1 MPENQL
7 RSDCTW
13 PSRFTLSAVA
23 SSMQANPIRLPFR
36 SHCKAATGRSGAC
49 SRARIIRLSRNTEG
63 CAEAAKKASQAS
75 HLTAFTASTPQCQ
88 LTSVPS
94 DSVDDSRPLGFP
106 LVFFIRCFPSPP
118 SRAQNKE
125 QQEHIEEHIHP
136 RSVLLGILPS
146 DGVFT
151 SRDLQS
157 P

>member
-1 MPENQL
+1 MSENQL

-13 PSRFTLSAVA
+13 PSRFTLSALV
-23 SSMQANPIRLPFR
+23 SSIQANPVRLPLR
-36 SHCKAATGRSGAC
+36 LHCTAAIGRSGAC
-49 SRARIIRLSRNTEG
+49 NSERIMRPSRNTEG

-75 HLTAFTASTPQCQ
+75 QLTTFTASTPQYQ

-94 DSVDDSRPLGFP
+94 VRVVDSCPLGFP

-118 SRAQNKE
+118 SCTQNKE
-125 QQEHIEEHIHP
+125 QQEHIEQHIHP
-136 RSVLLGILPS
+136 RSMLLGILPS

-151 SRDLQS
+151 SRNLQS

>member
-7 RSDCTW
+7 RSDCRW
-13 PSRFTLSAVA
+13 PSRFTLSALA
-23 SSMQANPIRLPFR
+23 SSIQANPIRFPSRF
-36 SHCKAATGRSGAC
+36 HCTAATGRSGAC
-49 SRARIIRLSRNTEG
+49 SSARIIRPSRNTEG
-63 CAEAAKKASQAS
+63 WAAAVKKASQAS
-75 HLTAFTASTPQCQ
+75 QLTAFTASTPQCQ

-94 DSVDDSRPLGFP
+94 DRVDDSRPLGFS

-125 QQEHIEEHIHP
+125 QQEHVEQHIHP

-151 SRDLQS
+151 SRNLQS